1 MNYLIIFLSQLLLV
15 SGFNFPTNII
25 NPILSGSQLATAK
38 IGKNILQNSN
48 LNSNTTRKIIH
59 ISTAPSFI
67 STWGLY
73 QDNHHP
79 EFWAASVPIVASLY
93 LVNKKDNISDII
105 SRTGDSMEI
114 FKGPL
119 IYTSILSGI
128 TLTYWKDNPIGM
140 IAMLQLAIGDG
151 FADII
156 GRKFGKTKW
165 PHSNKKSVE
174 GTVGYF
180 ITSLIGTQLM
190 VNNFYHYDYDI
201 NKILLFSFIS
211 SLIETFSEIDD
222 NLSIPMSII
231 GLDVI
236 INNIS

>member
-1 MNYLIIFLSQLLLV
+1 
-15 SGFNFPTNII
+15 
-25 NPILSGSQLATAK
+25 
-38 IGKNILQNSN
+38 
-48 LNSNTTRKIIH
+48 
-59 ISTAPSFI
+59 
-67 STWGLY
+67 
-73 QDNHHP
+73 
-79 EFWAASVPIVASLY
+79 
-93 LVNKKDNISDII
+93 
-105 SRTGDSMEI
+105 
-114 FKGPL
+114 
-119 IYTSILSGI
+119 
-128 TLTYWKDNPIGM
+128 
-140 IAMLQLAIGDG
+140 MLQLAIGDD

-165 PHSNKKSVE
+165 AHINKKSVE

-180 ITSLIGTQLM
+180 ITSLIGTHLI